1 MSKKPWWLWL
11 GLLLLVVGL
20 AALIKPPPE
29 SPVAPSP
36 TATISPTPPPTLTAP
51 HPTPTLTLAPTLTP
65 SFTASPIPPTLTL
78 TPTNTPRPTNTAR
91 PTHTPTI
98 TPTAT
103 ATPLPETIL
112 SAGLPMVLVP
122 ADYFIMGVE
131 PDVLVEECAL
141 FGRDCGRALFE
152 PVAPQHPLWL
162 DAFYIDQYE
171 VSNAAFVA
179 FLNSNGATCLG
190 EVCVVWAGSQFEQVG
205 GGYGVIPGREQHPAT
220 NITWYGA
227 VAYCAWRGGRL
238 PTEAEWE
245 KAASWD
251 SLSNLKNL
259 YPWGNLFDGSR
270 LNFCDANCA
279 QPQANSNYDDG
290 FAQTAPIGTYP
301 MGRSPAGAD
310 DMAGNVWEWVAD
322 WFSPRYYAYSPAANP
337 AGPSTGQIKVVRGGS
352 WLDTGNFTNALF
364 RAALAPATAADSVGF
379 RCAQSTP

>member
-11 GLLLLVVGL
+11 GLLLWLVGL
-20 AALIKPPPE
+20 AGLVKAPPQAQP
-29 SPVAPSP
+29 APSP
-36 TATISPTPPPTLTAP
+36 TVTLSPAVTPTATNLSPTLTTVPTIAP
-51 HPTPTLTLAPTLTP
+51 SPSPTVSPISPTLTP
-65 SFTASPIPPTLTL
+65 I
-78 TPTNTPRPTNTAR
+78 PRPTNTAR

-103 ATPLPETIL
+103 ATPLPEAIL

-131 PDVLVEECAL
+131 PDVLVTECAL

-171 VSNAAFVA
+171 VSNAAFVT
-179 FLNSNGATCLG
+179 FLNGNGAVCPG

-205 GGYGVIPGREQHPAT
+205 AGYGVIPGREQHPAI

-227 VAYCAWRGGRL
+227 AAYCAWRGGRL

-251 SLSNLKNL
+251 SPNNLKNL

-270 LNFCDANCA
+270 LNFCDANCL
-279 QPQANSNYDDG
+279 QPQANPAYDDG

-301 MGRSPAGAD
+301 AGRSPAGVD

-337 AGPSTGQIKVVRGGS
+337 AGPTTGQIKVVRGGS
-352 WLDTGNFTNALF
+352 WLDTGNFTNTLF
-364 RAALAPATAADSVGF
+364 RAALAPTTATDSVGF
-379 RCAQSTP
+379 RCAQSIP